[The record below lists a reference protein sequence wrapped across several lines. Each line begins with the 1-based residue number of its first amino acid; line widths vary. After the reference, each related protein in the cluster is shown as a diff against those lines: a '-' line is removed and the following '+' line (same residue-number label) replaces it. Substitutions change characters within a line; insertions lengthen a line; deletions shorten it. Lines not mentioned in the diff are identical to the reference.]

1 MMHASTSPFYP
12 IIASN
17 DISAAMMSEEG
28 EALTEDAI
36 KEAVA
41 FRKTVARLHCEAME
55 KGGWFFS
62 VWQPDFVT
70 DKQSGKRIPFCRASE
85 EQLSTD
91 PECWVLHPNEEWH
104 GFGDIEDSWCMLDP
118 IKVSVVTPGVNAD
131 GSLADWGI
139 PASVLTSYLDNKGII
154 VEKTTDFT
162 ILFLF
167 SMGVTK
173 GKWGTLLNALFEFKR
188 DYDRNTPLER
198 VIPGLAAEHPER
210 YAGMGLKDLAGEM
223 FKAMSELGTTR
234 ALSEAFSVLPH
245 PDMAPVDAYE
255 RLVKDDV
262 ESLTLEQMADHTV
275 ATGVVP
281 YPPGIP
287 LLMPGENAG
296 PADGPLLGYLKALQA
311 FDRKFPGFAHDTHGV
326 EVDADGNYTIMCI
339 KK

>member
-1 MMHASTSPFYP
+1 
-12 IIASN
+12 
-17 DISAAMMSEEG
+17 
-28 EALTEDAI
+28 
-36 KEAVA
+36 
-41 FRKTVARLHCEAME
+41 
-55 KGGWFFS
+55 
-62 VWQPDFVT
+62 
-70 DKQSGKRIPFCRASE
+70 
-85 EQLSTD
+85 
-91 PECWVLHPNEEWH
+91 
-104 GFGDIEDSWCMLDP
+104 
-118 IKVSVVTPGVNAD
+118 
-131 GSLADWGI
+131 
-139 PASVLTSYLDNKGII
+139 
-154 VEKTTDFT
+154 
-162 ILFLF
+162 
-167 SMGVTK
+167 
-173 GKWGTLLNALFEFKR
+173 
-188 DYDRNTPLER
+188 
-198 VIPGLAAEHPER
+198 
-210 YAGMGLKDLAGEM
+210 MGLKDLAGEM

-275 ATGVVP
+275 ATGVVS